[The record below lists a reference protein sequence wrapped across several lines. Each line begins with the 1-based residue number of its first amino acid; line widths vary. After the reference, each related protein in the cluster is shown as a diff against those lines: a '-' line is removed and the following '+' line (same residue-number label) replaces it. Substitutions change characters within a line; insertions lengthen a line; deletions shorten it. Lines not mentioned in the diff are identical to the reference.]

1 MNLPVKIFLGVI
13 LLIFLILDI
22 TMIVSLIRPGDER
35 NQMIVWKASAYT
47 LLVATGTLLLDVIE
61 NIIRGQEMLLNPLI
75 HLELISIIYFIA
87 LMVIKKRHG
96 G

>member
-1 MNLPVKIFLGVI
+1 MNLPATIFLGVI
-13 LLIFLILDI
+13 LLIFLILNI

-35 NQMIVWKASAYT
+35 NQMIVWKAGAYT
-47 LLVATGTLLLDVIE
+47 LLVATGVLLLDVIE
-61 NIIRGQEMLLNPLI
+61 NIVRGQEMSLNPLI

-87 LMVIKKRHG
+87 LIVIKKRHG